1 MDKKIIMFKIIVKI
15 KKITN
20 LKIKQCQ
27 EITTKTSQ
35 LVNQKIQTINP
46 PNYQNQVPAY
56 KTTADS
62 LKPLMILDF
71 YDLKNK

>member
-20 LKIKQCQ
+20 FKINQCL
-27 EITTKTSQ
+27 EIITKTGQ
-35 LVNQKIQTINP
+35 LTKQKNQILKQL
-46 PNYQNQVPAY
+46 NYRNLLQEY

-62 LKPLMILDF
+62 PKPPMILDF